1 MGRQGKYTA
10 LGHKIARLAK
20 DQTELA
26 RVLSLSQQTVSGKLA
41 GKIAITT
48 TELETLSANFNVPMF
63 YFFGPDNISL
73 ETARNWEKILR
84 DPPSEIFEALELA
97 ATFPKPFAELVL
109 EIVKSISGRVENFHE
124 GAVDQEK

>member
-1 MGRQGKYTA
+1 
-10 LGHKIARLAK
+10 
-20 DQTELA
+20 
-26 RVLSLSQQTVSGKLA
+26 
-41 GKIAITT
+41 
-48 TELETLSANFNVPMF
+48 MF

-84 DPPSEIFEALELA
+84 DPPSEIFKALELA